1 MSRFVGIAGKIIE
14 HLPFAIS
21 MVERF
26 LGSGSGPAKKVA
38 VGREVLE
45 FVAELVRDDPTSEWS
60 DVTEVEQGALL
71 AALAD
76 EKEFVSKISDV
87 NDAVVALVNFINSK
101 AE

>member
-1 MSRFVGIAGKIIE
+1 MGKFVSIVGKILG

-26 LGSGSGPAKKVA
+26 FGKGNGAAKKVA
-38 VGREVLE
+38 VGKEVLE

-60 DVTEVEQGALL
+60 EVSEVDQAALL

-87 NDAVVALVNFINSK
+87 NDAIVALVNFVNSK
-101 AE
+101 SE